1 MEVRDYTAHG
11 REKINDHAT
20 LITHKPRGLDMK
32 PQVIINNVDQS
43 FFLKNGLDTAEV
55 VTMLKDLP
63 LPRNV
68 RTVVLDGDTTG
79 EQKGE
84 HTTRHP
90 MIYALNT
97 EERKLPVFISSKGRK
112 TRNVGA
118 KRVLE
123 AIRKENPSL
132 VLYGDRA

>member
-1 MEVRDYTAHG
+1 
-11 REKINDHAT
+11 
-20 LITHKPRGLDMK
+20 MK

-43 FFLKNGLDTAEV
+43 FFLSNGLDTAEV
-55 VTMLKDLP
+55 VTMLKNLP

-68 RTVVLDGDTTG
+68 RKLVLDGETTG

-84 HTTRHP
+84 RTTRHP
-90 MIYALNT
+90 MLYALST

-123 AIRKENPSL
+123 AIRKESPDL
-132 VLYGDRA
+132 VLFGDRE

>member
-1 MEVRDYTAHG
+1 
-11 REKINDHAT
+11 
-20 LITHKPRGLDMK
+20 MK

-123 AIRKENPSL
+123 AIRKENPDL
-132 VLYGDRA
+132 VLFGDRD

>member
-1 MEVRDYTAHG
+1 
-11 REKINDHAT
+11 
-20 LITHKPRGLDMK
+20 MK

-112 TRNVGA
+112 TRAWCSMGTGRETNMKQLNV
-118 KRVLE
+118 
-123 AIRKENPSL
+123 SL
-132 VLYGDRA
+132 RPKKLIKSMA

>member
-1 MEVRDYTAHG
+1 
-11 REKINDHAT
+11 
-20 LITHKPRGLDMK
+20 MK
-32 PQVIINNVDQS
+32 PQVIINNVDQA

-55 VTMLKDLP
+55 VTMLKSLP

-90 MIYALNT
+90 MIYALSPD
-97 EERKLPVFISSKGRK
+97 ERKLPVFISSKGRK
-112 TRNVGA
+112 TRNIGA

-123 AIRKENPSL
+123 AIRGENTSS
-132 VLYGDRA
+132 VLFGDRV

>member
-1 MEVRDYTAHG
+1 
-11 REKINDHAT
+11 
-20 LITHKPRGLDMK
+20 MK
-32 PQVIINNVDQS
+32 PQVIINNVDQA

-55 VTMLKDLP
+55 VSMLKSLP
-63 LPRNV
+63 LPRYV

-79 EQKGE
+79 EQEGE

-97 EERKLPVFISSKGRK
+97 DERKLPVFLSSKGRK

-118 KRVLE
+118 KRVIE
-123 AIRKENPSL
+123 ACKREHPEEVI
-132 VLYGDRA
+132 VGDR

>member
-1 MEVRDYTAHG
+1 
-11 REKINDHAT
+11 
-20 LITHKPRGLDMK
+20 MK

-55 VTMLKDLP
+55 VTMLKSLP

-68 RTVVLDGDTTG
+68 RTLVLDGETTG

-90 MIYALNT
+90 MIYALST

-118 KRVLE
+118 KRVID
-123 AIRKENPSL
+123 ASMKESPNL
-132 VLYGDRA
+132 VLFGDRD

>member
-1 MEVRDYTAHG
+1 
-11 REKINDHAT
+11 
-20 LITHKPRGLDMK
+20 MK

-79 EQKGE
+79 KQRGVV
-84 HTTRHP
+84 HTNKHP
-90 MIYALNT
+90 MIYALN
-97 EERKLPVFISSKGRK
+97 EEDRKVPVFISSNGRT

-118 KRVLE
+118 KRILNAVAESKPEDVVVTTAGPLPE
-123 AIRKENPSL
+123 GWES
-132 VLYGDRA
+132 

>member
-1 MEVRDYTAHG
+1 
-11 REKINDHAT
+11 
-20 LITHKPRGLDMK
+20 MK
-32 PQVIINNVDQS
+32 PQVIINNVDQA

-55 VTMLKDLP
+55 VTMLKSLP
-63 LPRNV
+63 LPRYV
-68 RTVVLDGDTTG
+68 RTVVLDGETTG

-97 EERKLPVFISSKGRK
+97 EERKVACFVSSKGRK

-118 KRVLE
+118 KRVIT
-123 AIRKENPSL
+123 AIMEGAAET
-132 VLYGDRA
+132 VVAVG

>member
-1 MEVRDYTAHG
+1 
-11 REKINDHAT
+11 
-20 LITHKPRGLDMK
+20 MK

-55 VTMLKDLP
+55 VTMLKNLP
-63 LPRNV
+63 LPRYV
-68 RTVVLDGDTTG
+68 RTLVLDGETTG

-97 EERKLPVFISSKGRK
+97 EERKVACFVSSKGRK

-118 KRVLE
+118 KRVID
-123 AIRKENPSL
+123 AIMKESPNL
-132 VLYGDRA
+132 VLFGDRD